1 MEIRRAISSDISGL
15 MAMDPGYQTDHVWQ
29 MAVSAHSPDK
39 SVIFREV
46 RLPRPMR
53 VEYPRDPRRL
63 ADEWTHASEIL
74 LAESDHEL
82 LGYLVLESGQAPSTG
97 WVTDLVVAVARRRQG
112 VATRLLAAAKR
123 WSQQSGFTRLTL
135 EMQSKNFPGISLVR
149 KLGFLYSGYHDKYY
163 PDEEIALFFTLN
175 LK

>member
-1 MEIRRAISSDISGL
+1 MEIRPATSSDIPAL
-15 MAMDPGYQTDHVWQ
+15 MAMDPSFQTDHVWQ
-29 MAVSAHSPDK
+29 MALNAGSPDT
-39 SVIFREV
+39 SVTFREV

-63 ADEWTHASEIL
+63 ADEWTHVSEIL
-74 LAESDHEL
+74 LAENDHEP

-97 WVTDLVVAVARRRQG
+97 WVTDLVVAVPHRRQG
-112 VATRLLAAAKR
+112 VATRLLAAARR
-123 WSQQSGFTRLTL
+123 WSQQAGLARLTL
-135 EMQSKNFPGISLVR
+135 EMQSKNFPAISLVR
-149 KLGFLYSGYHDKYY
+149 KLGFFYSGYHDKYY

>member
-1 MEIRRAISSDISGL
+1 MELRPAISSDIPAL
-15 MAMDPGYQTDHVWQ
+15 MAIDASYQTDHVWQ
-29 MAVSAHSPDK
+29 MALSASSPDT
-39 SVIFREV
+39 SITFREV
-46 RLPRPMR
+46 KLPRPMR

-63 ADEWTHASEIL
+63 ADEWTHAAEIF
-74 LAESDHEL
+74 LAETNHEP

-97 WVTDLVVAVARRRQG
+97 WVTDLVVAEAHRRQG

-123 WSQQSGFTRLTL
+123 WSQQAGFARLTL
-135 EMQSKNFPGISLVR
+135 DMQSKNFPGISLVR
-149 KLGFLYSGYHDKYY
+149 KLGFFYSGYHDKYY